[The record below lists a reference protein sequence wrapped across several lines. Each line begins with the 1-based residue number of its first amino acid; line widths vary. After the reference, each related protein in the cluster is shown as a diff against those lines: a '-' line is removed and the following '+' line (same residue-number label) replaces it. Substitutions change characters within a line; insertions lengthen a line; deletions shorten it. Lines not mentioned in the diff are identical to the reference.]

1 MTWRVYVT
9 LMCCHS
15 LQKET
20 AVEYDISPGH
30 PEQPHSQDSE
40 KRSLQNPRSETT
52 GLGLIV

>member
-1 MTWRVYVT
+1 MTWRVHVT

-15 LQKET
+15 LQNEA

-40 KRSLQNPRSETT
+40 KQSLQNTSREKT
-52 GLGLIV
+52 GSGLIV